1 MIKDKRIN
9 EKLLV
14 LERIY
19 PFADRINPFLQSQIV
34 LLDSPATKPSNIN
47 AQFTGWHLEGK
58 EVNNLVKWV
67 SNIITNDILWTTYIL
82 KCVEVWGVL
91 YKKGDYITEHQHSPS
106 LLSFVYFV
114 NTPKGSSPVKFVTS
128 GYKVKPEAGKV
139 VIFESRLIHEVP
151 PNRGEDRCIVSGNF
165 IWDKETGTA
174 NI

>member
-139 VIFESRLIHEVP
+139 VIFDS
-151 PNRGEDRCIVSGNF
+151 
-165 IWDKETGTA
+165 IW
-174 NI
+174 